1 MRKVLSYTPAARA
14 CKAATAQRWVPVTE
28 DEINALAPE
37 IDAAYERAVGLD
49 KWHDES
55 IHQLLLSQIPSVEIR
70 RRVALH
76 RLELDKV
83 LDHVGGIDFGLWLTL
98 IAGLVWPEEPAER
111 VPVKARGAHK
121 LPKFWERHVRFAHA

>member
-1 MRKVLSYTPAARA
+1 MREVLSYTPAARA
-14 CKAATAQRWVPVTE
+14 CKAATAERWVPVTE

-83 LDHVGGIDFGLWLTL
+83 LDHVCGLDFGLWWNVIAPDLTDE
-98 IAGLVWPEEPAER
+98 IPKVVR
-111 VPVKARGAHK
+111 IRGAHK